1 MHKYLK
7 KLVDE
12 RNALTGLM
20 QQMADTAVNDDRELT
35 DTEAQRMREWQERA
49 AVLDSACSEQSEYL
63 ESQRA
68 WAKLQDKLTAQNDD
82 TGSRAPALATRAPE
96 AAQSWGRAF
105 TDSPQFLNYDG
116 TGGSGRV
123 DVAGLFE
130 ERAAI
135 DTSFLTV
142 PASPFIPVPW
152 KMTTPLLDAIGRERV
167 STGTV
172 EWVTYA
178 NAFPLAGV
186 VAEGDLKPEAT
197 FAPTPNAASLKTYA
211 HYKAITRQ
219 ALEDIPRIQSSVEN
233 TLRGGVLRKIEEDA
247 AAVLNAD
254 ATIPPVSGESL
265 LEGIRVGIGTVQA
278 AGYASPNAV
287 LLNPADFAAL
297 DIAVMGAT
305 VSGPAMQTSFWGV
318 RAVAAAAIPA
328 GTAYV
333 GDFKIG
339 LTYFDRG
346 GASVYMTDSHADFFL
361 RNTLVILAETRGLPV
376 VTENNALAKVT
387 VSAGGA
393 LTATSSRGSK

>member
-12 RNALTGLM
+12 RNAISGLM
-20 QQMADTAVNDDRELT
+20 QQLTDKAVSDERELT

-49 AVLDSACSEQSEYL
+49 AVLDSACNEQSEYL

-82 TGSRAPALATRAPE
+82 PTRGAPALATRAPE
-96 AAQSWGRAF
+96 AVTWGRAF
-105 TDSPQFLNYDG
+105 TESAQFQAYDG

-123 DVAGLFE
+123 EVSGLFD

-135 DTSFLTV
+135 DSTFLTI
-142 PASPFIPVPW
+142 PPSPFVPTPW

-178 NAFPLAGV
+178 NAFPMAGI
-186 VAEGDLKPEAT
+186 VAEGDLKPEAA
-197 FAPTPNAASLKTYA
+197 FAPTTTAASLKTFA

-219 ALEDIPRIQSSVEN
+219 ALEDIPRIQAIVEN
-233 TLRGGVLRKIEEDA
+233 TLRGGVLRKIEEETAD
-247 AAVLNAD
+247 VLTGD
-254 ATIPPVSGESL
+254 LTIPGVTGATL

-287 LLNPADFAAL
+287 LLNPADFAEL

-305 VSGPAMQTSFWGV
+305 VAGPAMQSSFWGV

-339 LTYFDRG
+339 VTYFDRG

-387 VSAGGA
+387 IAGA
-393 LTATSSRGSK
+393 PLAASTAKGK